1 MNTES
6 NAEPGAALDSQVIAP
21 AATSATRPMYWSVRR
36 ELWENRS
43 IYIGPLAVAAVV
55 MLGFL
60 ISLVGLPRTVRELT
74 ALHTRTYT
82 GPMGQQIVLAMPYT
96 HVSIL
101 IIFTAFLVGFFY
113 SLEALHGER
122 RDRSILFWKSLPVSD
137 LTTVLA
143 KASVPLM
150 ILPLLVIAIVVVLHL
165 IMLLLG
171 LAAVS
176 LSGADAATMWA
187 KLPFFQLEVWLLYG
201 VTVMTLWHAPLYG
214 WLLLV
219 SGWARRATF
228 LWAVLPLVA
237 FAVFERVAFH
247 TLHLGSLLG
256 DRVYGFVTEA
266 FNLTLPDG
274 TLVDGHFIP
283 VTQFTPLK
291 FLSSPGLW
299 VGLVFAGIFLAAAVR
314 LRRYR
319 EPI

>member
-1 MNTES
+1 MSTES
-6 NAEPGAALDSQVIAP
+6 NAVPEAALNSQVIAP

-43 IYIGPLAVAAVV
+43 IYIGPLAVAAIVL
-55 MLGFL
+55 LGFL
-60 ISLVGLPRTVRELT
+60 ISLTGLPRTVRELVG
-74 ALHTRTYT
+74 LS
-82 GPMGQQIVLAMPYT
+82 PMGQHIVLAMPYT
-96 HVSIL
+96 HVSLL

-137 LTTVLA
+137 RTTVLA
-143 KASVPLM
+143 KASVPLV

-171 LAAVS
+171 LAVVS

-187 KLPFFQLEVWLLYG
+187 KLPFFQLEVGLLYDMA
-201 VTVMTLWHAPLYG
+201 VMTLWHAPLYG

-237 FAVFERVAFH
+237 IAVFERIAFH
-247 TLHLGSLLG
+247 TVYLGSLLA
-256 DRVYGFVTEA
+256 DRVYGFTREA

-274 TLVDGHFIP
+274 TPVDGHFIP

-299 VGLVFAGIFLAAAVR
+299 LGLVFAAMCLAAAVR
-314 LRRYR
+314 WRRYR

>member
-1 MNTES
+1 MSTPS
-6 NAEPGAALDSQVIAP
+6 NAVPESFESQRVAP
-21 AATSATRPMYWSVRR
+21 AVMSATQPLCWSVRR

-43 IYIGPLAVAAVV
+43 IYIGPLAVAAIA

-60 ISLVGLPRTVRELT
+60 ISLLGLPRNMREL
-74 ALHTRTYT
+74 AGLD
-82 GPMGQQIVLAMPYT
+82 PMHQHIGLAMPYT
-96 HVSIL
+96 HVSML
-101 IIFTAFLVGFFY
+101 IIVIAFLVGFFY
-113 SLEALHGER
+113 SLEALHIER

-137 LTTVLA
+137 LTTVLS
-143 KASVPLM
+143 KASVPLV

-165 IMLLLG
+165 GMLLLG
-171 LAAVS
+171 LAVAS

-187 KLPFFQLEVWLLYG
+187 KLPFFQLEVGLLYG

-219 SGWARRATF
+219 SGWARRAPF
-228 LWAVLPLVA
+228 LWAVLPLLAVS
-237 FAVFERVAFH
+237 VFERIAFH
-247 TLHLGSLLG
+247 TAHLGSLLG
-256 DRVYGFVTEA
+256 NRVYGFAAEA

-274 TLVDGHFIP
+274 TPVDGHFIP
-283 VTQFTPLK
+283 VMQFTPLK

-299 VGLVFAGIFLAAAVR
+299 LGLVFAAIFLVAAVR

>member
-1 MNTES
+1 MSTPS
-6 NAEPGAALDSQVIAP
+6 NAVPESFESQRVAP
-21 AATSATRPMYWSVRR
+21 VAMSATQPMYWSVMR

-43 IYIGPLAVAAVV
+43 IYIGPLAAAAIV

-60 ISLVGLPRTVRELT
+60 ISLVGLPRTVRELIE
-74 ALHTRTYT
+74 LHTRTYT
-82 GPMGQQIVLAMPYT
+82 SPMGQQIALAMPYT
-96 HVSIL
+96 HVSML
-101 IIFTAFLVGFFY
+101 IVFTAFLVGFFY

-143 KASVPLM
+143 KASVPLV
-150 ILPLLVIAIVVVLHL
+150 ILPLLAIAIVVVLHL

-171 LAAVS
+171 LAVVS
-176 LSGADAATMWA
+176 LSGGDAATMWA
-187 KLPFFQLEVWLLYG
+187 KLPFFQLEVGLLYG
-201 VTVMTLWHAPLYG
+201 VAVMTLWHAPLYG
-214 WLLLV
+214 WLLLI
-219 SGWARRATF
+219 SGWARRAAF

-237 FAVFERVAFH
+237 FAVFERIAFH
-247 TLHLGSLLG
+247 TVHLGVLLG
-256 DRVYGFVTEA
+256 DRAYGFVTEA

-274 TLVDGHFIP
+274 TPVDGHFIP

-299 VGLVFAGIFLAAAVR
+299 LGLVFAAIFLAAAVR
-314 LRRYR
+314 LRRDR

>member
-1 MNTES
+1 MSSPS
-6 NAEPGAALDSQVIAP
+6 NAVPQSFESQQVAP
-21 AATSATRPMYWSVRR
+21 VVMSATQPLCWSVMR

-43 IYIGPLAVAAVV
+43 IYIGPLAAAAIV

-60 ISLVGLPRTVRELT
+60 ISLVRLPRTVRELT
-74 ALHTRTYT
+74 GLS
-82 GPMGQQIVLAMPYT
+82 PMGQHIVLAMPYT
-96 HVSIL
+96 HVSML
-101 IIFTAFLVGFFY
+101 IILTAFLVGFFY

-143 KASVPLM
+143 KASVPLL
-150 ILPLLVIAIVVVLHL
+150 ILPSLVIVIVVVVHL

-171 LAAVS
+171 LAVVS

-187 KLPFFQLEVWLLYG
+187 KLPFFQLEGGLLYS
-201 VTVMTLWHAPLYG
+201 VAAMTLWHAPLYG

-219 SGWARRATF
+219 SGWARRAAF

-237 FAVFERVAFH
+237 FAVFERIAFH
-247 TLHLGSLLG
+247 TVHLGVLLG
-256 DRVYGFVTEA
+256 DRVYGFVREA

-274 TLVDGHFIP
+274 TPVDGHFIP

-299 VGLVFAGIFLAAAVR
+299 LGLVFAAIFLAAAVR